1 MPVKTEELLK
11 RMSAYKRQSHM
22 YQGQLAEA
30 KRKNANLNERC
41 TKAEAKV
48 ARQAKLIERLEEE
61 HILMDDPA
69 EDLELP
75 NTIDEEDPESGAP
88 WVLDDEPYDSWQ
100 GSDFIDDSWEA
111 SDYDENEEGY

>member
-1 MPVKTEELLK
+1 MAAKIEDLLK

-22 YQGQLAEA
+22 YQGQLSEA
-30 KRKNANLNERC
+30 KRKNANLNERV
-41 TKAEAKV
+41 TQAEAKV

-61 HILMDDPA
+61 HIMMDDPA

-75 NTIDEEDPESGAP
+75 NTIDDDEPESSAP
-88 WVLDDEPYDSWQ
+88 WVLDDEDYWQ
-100 GSDFIDDSWEA
+100 GSDFQDFDEDWEA

>member
-1 MPVKTEELLK
+1 MAAKIEDLLK
-11 RMSAYKRQSHM
+11 RMSAYKRKGHVLE
-22 YQGQLAEA
+22 GQLAEA
-30 KRKNANLNERC
+30 KRKNANLNERA
-41 TKAEAKV
+41 TRAEARV

-69 EDLELP
+69 EDLEIP

-88 WVLDDEPYDSWQ
+88 WVLDDEDYDSWQ
-100 GSDFIDDSWEA
+100 GSDFVDDSWEA